1 MNKIEYKDSMKKKD
15 YLKPTM
21 TVVPFKFKAPL
32 LVGASGLTDG
42 GEGSG
47 EEDDFGDLF
56 G

>member
-1 MNKIEYKDSMKKKD
+1 MKYIEAELDIIAFDAMD
-15 YLKPTM
+15 VIT
-21 TVVPFKFKAPL
+21 
-32 LVGASGLTDG
+32 ASGLTDG